1 MATTRIISMHMNRGK
16 TIAQCLADRTD
27 YAKNPEKT
35 KDGELISAYACDVK
49 TVDAEFL
56 LAKRQYHTIT
66 GRTHKS
72 NVIAYQIR
80 QSFKPGEV
88 SPEDAN
94 RLGYELAMRFLKGKH
109 AFIVAT
115 HCDKQH
121 IHNHII
127 FNSTTLDCHVKF
139 RDFLG
144 SGKAVARLSD
154 LVCIE
159 HHLSVIENPRMGNH
173 SYSKW
178 LGANAKP
185 SHRELL
191 RAAIDGALARNPPNF
206 EAFLKLI
213 TDAGYTVKYG
223 AHITFRAAEQ
233 KQGIRLRSL
242 GEGYS
247 EDALRAVIAGEAEH
261 RPHKRHVPAI
271 KKENSLLID
280 IEAKIRAGKGVGY
293 QHWVKKF
300 NLKQMAQTLSYLQEH
315 GLLDYQEL
323 AQKAASAKVR
333 SNKLSTSIR
342 AAEKRLAEIVVLK
355 KHIIHYSNT
364 REVYVA
370 YRKTGYSRKYYSEHE
385 REILLHKAAK
395 KAFDELSV
403 KKLPTIKGLQQEY
416 AALLTEKKT
425 AYAEYRVIH
434 EAMKELMIHKANV
447 DNILGDYKA
456 NNVPLER

>member
-1 MATTRIISMHMNRGK
+1 MPDEQNRLC
-16 TIAQCLADRTD
+16 QESR
-27 YAKNPEKT
+27 KT

-72 NVIAYQIR
+72 DVIAYQIR

-94 RLGYELAMRFLKGKH
+94 QLGYELAMRFLRGKH

-127 FNSTTLDCHVKF
+127 FNSTTLDCHGKF

-154 LVCIE
+154 LICME
-159 HHLSVIENPRMGNH
+159 HHLSVIEDPRLGNH
-173 SYSKW
+173 SYNKW

-185 SHRELL
+185 SHRERL
-191 RAAIDGALARNPPNF
+191 RAAIDVALTNKPVDF
-206 EAFLKLI
+206 ESFLKLM
-213 TDAGYTVKYG
+213 TDAGYTVKRG
-223 AHITFRAAEQ
+223 AHITFRASGQ

-247 EDALRAVIAGEAEH
+247 EDALRAVIAGKAEH
-261 RPHKRHVPAI
+261 TPCKKYALAA

-280 IEAKIRAGKGVGY
+280 IEAKIRAGKSVGY
-293 QHWVKKF
+293 QHWAKKF

-323 AQKAASAKVR
+323 ARQTAGVKARSKELSA
-333 SNKLSTSIR
+333 SIR
-342 AAEKRLAEIVVLK
+342 AAEERLAEISALK
-355 KHIIHYSNT
+355 KHIINYSNT

-370 YRKTGYSRKYYSEHE
+370 YRKAGYSRQYFSEHE
-385 REILLHKAAK
+385 SEILLHKAAK
-395 KAFDELSV
+395 KAFDELGV
-403 KKLPTIKGLQQEY
+403 KKLPTIKRLDQEY
-416 AALLTEKKT
+416 VALLSEKKVT
-425 AYAEYRVIH
+425 YAEYRIIC
-434 EAMKELMIHKANV
+434 EKMKTLMTHKANV
-447 DNILGDYKA
+447 DSILGDHKA
-456 NNVPLER
+456 NDVLLER